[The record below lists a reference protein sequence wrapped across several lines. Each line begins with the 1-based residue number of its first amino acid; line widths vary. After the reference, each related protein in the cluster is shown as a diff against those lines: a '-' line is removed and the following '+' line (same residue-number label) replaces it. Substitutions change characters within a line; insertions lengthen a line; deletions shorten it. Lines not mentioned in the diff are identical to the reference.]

1 MRNLLI
7 RTLAGGTLLLALG
20 AFAQD
25 YPRDRD
31 GDRYY
36 DRDDRGGYREGRGY
50 RGRLI
55 EQVRSDLGYA
65 RSAVYSRGEAK
76 RLDKASEELGEFQ
89 RKWNGAGST
98 VTSWMTPSQ
107 PSKELSITMA
117 SMSGPALRSGT
128 TCSASAIFARNTTAA
143 DIIRDRRAA
152 YWITVPTATPID
164 IRMILPFV
172 FRLNTMMGR

>member
-89 RKWNGAGST
+89 RKWNGGRFDRHELDDSIAAIQRVVDHNGLDERARST
-98 VTSWMTPSQ
+98 LWNDVQ
-107 PSKELSITMA
+107 R
-117 SMSGPALRSGT
+117 LRD
-128 TCSASAIFARNTTAA
+128 F
-143 DIIRDRRAA
+143 RAQ
-152 YWITVPTATPID
+152 YD
-164 IRMILPFV
+164 
-172 FRLNTMMGR
+172 GRGYYPR